1 MLSGRQLEKAMKKM
15 GIKTEEIEAE
25 EVVLK
30 CKDKDIVISNP
41 NVSKII
47 MGNQETFQIT
57 GDVSE
62 KNKEKFSKEDIDM
75 IMGQTGCSQE
85 EAEKALN
92 ETGDIAAAIM
102 SLRGTVND

>member
-1 MLSGRQLEKAMKKM
+1 MLSGKQIEKAMKKM

-30 CKDKDIVISNP
+30 CKDKNIVISNP

-47 MGNQETFQIT
+47 MGGQETFQIS
-57 GDVSE
+57 GVVSE
-62 KNKEKFSKEDIDM
+62 SSKEAFSKEDIDM

-92 ETGDIAAAIM
+92 DTGDIAAAILM
-102 SLRGTVND
+102 LRGEK